1 MKTKLFAAGAA
12 LCMLGM
18 TGCNKDMMEDT
29 NVQVG
34 QQITMDMQAFGPQT
48 RADYTDDGSTMNFS
62 WSDGDAISVVVNSVA
77 GNGNCRLTTSTAGKS
92 VPFSGKVVG
101 WAEGDKTIYAFY
113 PYNSTPYTVTG
124 GDNPATATTLLTL
137 PNPQMYTVGG
147 AIGNSFMV
155 GAGAA
160 TATNTTINALASM
173 KQVMSIVNLN
183 ITKAPGKVKG
193 VKLSCT
199 EAVFP
204 TTATVTLSTAEVL
217 ASGTL
222 ANELSMT
229 VTDNTTEATKVV
241 SFAMFPA
248 DLSAKKIR
256 IEITFEGGKSKII
269 EKDGTK
275 FLRNTHYVMGF
286 DGTPKPEPVGD
297 VVLFAEGVSLE
308 SGWYDQNKSRVGDS
322 QLCWACT
329 ESNMIQWWQD
339 RYIAAGKTLPSDA
352 PNGVIPG
359 RENAVSR
366 RLAIFEDFHMRE
378 FENRGGAILRGI
390 PQYFTTYYPEIFSDF
405 KPFFSEGT
413 YASSKSFRSLKE
425 FSDFVV
431 TGLKE
436 HGIVGLGL
444 TGHATTLW
452 GVTYNTETGL
462 VKDIFMTDSDD
473 RDNGKIYHGLWEK
486 RSVKERADGRP
497 ILGGRGKLIE
507 DATILYAYPG
517 KAD

>member
-29 NVQVG
+29 NVQVS
-34 QQITMDMQAFGPQT
+34 QQITMDMQASGPQT
-48 RADYTDDGSTMNFS
+48 RADYTDDGSKMNFS

-77 GNGNCRLTTSTAGKS
+77 GNENCRLITSTAGKS

-101 WAEGDKTIYAFY
+101 WGEGDKTIYAFY
-113 PYNSTPYTVTG
+113 PYNSTPYNVTG

-147 AIGNSFMV
+147 AINNSFMV

-160 TATNTTINALASM
+160 TATNKTANALASM

-204 TTATVTLSTAEVL
+204 TTATVTLSTAEVS

-229 VTDNTTEATKVV
+229 VTDSTTGTTKAV

-256 IEITFEGGKSKII
+256 IEVTFEGGKSKII
-269 EKDGTK
+269 EKSGTK
-275 FLRNTHYVMGF
+275 FLRNMHYVMEF
-286 DGTPKPEPVGD
+286 DGAPKPEPVGD
-297 VVLFAEGVSLE
+297 VVLFADGVSLE
-308 SGWYDQNKSRVGDS
+308 SGWYDQNKSFVGDS
-322 QLCWACT
+322 KLCWACA

-339 RYIAAGKTLPSDA
+339 RYVASGKALPPTA
-352 PNGVIPG
+352 PNGIIPG
-359 RENAVSR
+359 RENEISR
-366 RLAIFEDFHMRE
+366 RLAVFEEFHMRE
-378 FENRGGAILRGI
+378 FQNRSGDILVGI
-390 PQYFTTYYPEIFSDF
+390 PKYFTTYYPEIFSDF
-405 KPFFSEGT
+405 KPFFSERT
-413 YASSKSFRSLKE
+413 YASSKTFRSLKE

-436 HGIVGLGL
+436 RGVVGLGL
-444 TGHATTLW
+444 LGHVTTIW
-452 GVTYNTETGL
+452 GATYNTETGL
-462 VKDIFMTDSDD
+462 VKSIVMADSDD
-473 RDNGKIYHGLWEK
+473 RHDGKLYHGLWENL
-486 RSVKERADGRP
+486 SVKERSDGRVV
-497 ILGGRGKLIE
+497 LGSGKLIE
-507 DATILYAYPG
+507 TAVVLYAYPG
-517 KAD
+517 KTD

>member
-34 QQITMDMQAFGPQT
+34 QQITIDMQASGPQT

-101 WAEGDKTIYAFY
+101 WVEGDKTIYAFY

-137 PNPQMYTVGG
+137 PNPQTYTVGG
-147 AIGNSFMV
+147 AISNSFMV
-155 GAGAA
+155 GTGAA
-160 TATNTTINALASM
+160 TATNKTINALASM

-199 EAVFP
+199 EALFP
-204 TTATVTLSTAEVL
+204 TTATVALSTAEVS

-229 VTDNTTEATKVV
+229 VTDNTTEATKAV
-241 SFAMFPA
+241 SFAMFPV

-256 IEITFEGGKSKII
+256 IEVTFEGGKSKII
-269 EKDGTK
+269 EKSGTK
-275 FLRNTHYVMGF
+275 FLRNMHYVMEL
-286 DGTPKPEPVGD
+286 DGAPKPEPVGD

-308 SGWYDQNKSRVGDS
+308 SGWYDQNKSRAGDS
-322 QLCWACT
+322 QLCWACA

-339 RYIAAGKTLPSDA
+339 RYVASGKALPPTA
-352 PNGVIPG
+352 PNGIIPG
-359 RENAVSR
+359 RENEISR
-366 RLAIFEDFHMRE
+366 RLAVFEEFHMRE
-378 FENRGGAILRGI
+378 FQNRSGDILVGI
-390 PQYFTTYYPEIFSDF
+390 PKYFTTYYPEIFSDF
-405 KPFFSEGT
+405 KPFFSERT
-413 YASSKSFRSLKE
+413 YARSKTFRSLKE

-436 HGIVGLGL
+436 RGVVGLGL
-444 TGHATTLW
+444 LGHVTTIW
-452 GVTYNTETGL
+452 GATYNTETGL
-462 VKDIFMTDSDD
+462 VKSIVMTDSDD
-473 RDNGKIYHGLWEK
+473 RHDGKLYHGLWENL
-486 RSVKERADGRP
+486 SVKERSDGRVV
-497 ILGGRGKLIE
+497 LGSGKLIE
-507 DATILYAYPG
+507 TAVVLYAYPG
-517 KAD
+517 KTD

>member
-29 NVQVG
+29 NMQVG
-34 QQITMDMQAFGPQT
+34 QQITMDMQASGPQT

-62 WSDGDAISVVVNSVA
+62 WSDGDAISVVVNGVA
-77 GNGNCRLTTSTAGKS
+77 GNGNCRLITSTAGKS

-101 WAEGDKTIYAFY
+101 WAEGGKTIYAFY
-113 PYNSTPYTVTG
+113 PYNSIPYTVTG
-124 GDNPATATTLLTL
+124 GDAPATATTLLTL

-160 TATNTTINALASM
+160 TATNKTVNALASM

-204 TTATVTLSTAEVL
+204 TTATVTLSTAEVS

-248 DLSAKKIR
+248 DLSAKKIH
-256 IEITFEGGKSKII
+256 IEITFEGDKSKII

-275 FLRNTHYVMGF
+275 FLRNMHYMMEF
-286 DGTPKPEPVGD
+286 DGTLKPEPVGD

-308 SGWYDQNKSRVGDS
+308 SGWYDQNKSRVHDS
-322 QLCWACT
+322 ELCWACT

-339 RYIAAGKTLPSDA
+339 RYVAAGKVLPPKA
-352 PNGVIPG
+352 PNGIIPG
-359 RENAVSR
+359 RENEISR
-366 RLAIFEDFHMRE
+366 RLAVFEEFHMRE
-378 FENRGGAILRGI
+378 FKNRGSAILRGI
-390 PQYFTTYYPEIFSDF
+390 PQYFTTYYPEIFSDS

-413 YASSKSFRSLKE
+413 YANSKVVRNLKE

-436 HGIVGLGL
+436 RGVVGLEL
-444 TGHATTLW
+444 LGHATTLW
-452 GVTYNTETGL
+452 GATYNTETGL
-462 VKDIFMTDSDD
+462 IKNIFMADSDD
-473 RDNGKIYHGLWEK
+473 KHNGKFYHGIWEDL
-486 RSVKERADGRP
+486 SIKERSDGRVV
-497 ILGGRGKLIE
+497 LGSGKLIE
-507 DATILYAYPG
+507 AVVVLYAYPG
-517 KAD
+517 KTD

>member
-1 MKTKLFAAGAA
+1 
-12 LCMLGM
+12 MLGM
-18 TGCNKDMMEDT
+18 TGCNKNITEDID
-29 NVQVG
+29 VQAG
-34 QQITMDMQAFGPQT
+34 QQVMMTMQVIGPQT
-48 RADYTDDGSTMNFS
+48 RADYTDDGSRMYFS
-62 WSDGDAISVVVNSVA
+62 WRDGDAISVVVNSVA

-297 VVLFAEGVSLE
+297 VVLFAEGVSIE
-308 SGWYDQNKSRVGDS
+308 SGWYDQNKSRAGDS
-322 QLCWACT
+322 QLCWACA

-339 RYIAAGKTLPSDA
+339 RYVASGKALPPTA
-352 PNGVIPG
+352 PNGIIPG
-359 RENAVSR
+359 RENEISR
-366 RLAIFEDFHMRE
+366 RLAVFEEFHMRE
-378 FENRGGAILRGI
+378 FQNRSGDILVGI
-390 PQYFTTYYPEIFSDF
+390 PKYFTTYYPEIFSDF
-405 KPFFSEGT
+405 KPFFSERT
-413 YASSKSFRSLKE
+413 YASSKTFRSLKE

-436 HGIVGLGL
+436 RGVVGLGL
-444 TGHATTLW
+444 LGHVTTIW
-452 GVTYNTETGL
+452 GATYNTETGL
-462 VKDIFMTDSDD
+462 VKSIVMADSDD
-473 RDNGKIYHGLWEK
+473 RHDGKLYHGLWENL
-486 RSVKERADGRP
+486 SVKERSDGRVV
-497 ILGGRGKLIE
+497 LGSGKLIE
-507 DATILYAYPG
+507 TAVVLYAYPG
-517 KAD
+517 KTD